1 MLALPLESSLRAVYG
16 ELMVAAEMTAQAED
30 EDWYALVDR
39 ISVPGRVHEISGDVF
54 RCFLH
59 AWPPRLLGKDH
70 FGFAQADEPLRLFWT
85 SNRRFFCRQLTRQET
100 NRLCDASGLPRE
112 YAIWSS

>member
-1 MLALPLESSLRAVYG
+1 MLASPLESSLRAVYG
-16 ELMVAAEMTAQAED
+16 ELMVAAAMTAQADD

-39 ISVPGRVHEISGDVF
+39 ISVPGRVHEITGDAF
-54 RCFLH
+54 RWFLH
-59 AWPPRLLGKDH
+59 AWPPRLLGENH

-85 SNRRFFCRQLTRQET
+85 SNGRFFCRQLTRQET